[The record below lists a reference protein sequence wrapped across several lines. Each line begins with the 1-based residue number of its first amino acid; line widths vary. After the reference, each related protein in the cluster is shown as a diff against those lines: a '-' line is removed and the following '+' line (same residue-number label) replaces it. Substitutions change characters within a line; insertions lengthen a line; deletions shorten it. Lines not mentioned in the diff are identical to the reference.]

1 MCNHGIQQPTY
12 YQGKMLPNK
21 ERNEKKMKTHESET
35 CLLSVYRL
43 VATIILQQLSS
54 YNKYR
59 HLQT

>member
-1 MCNHGIQQPTY
+1 
-12 YQGKMLPNK
+12 
-21 ERNEKKMKTHESET
+21 MKTHESET

-59 HLQT
+59 HLQTWKKIHTRM